1 MTAYILLG
9 WFYVWGLAL
18 AVCLFDDIWKQRFTK
33 AAPKLTVALYLSL
46 VFGWPVLVPVM
57 IFGVA
62 TARAR
67 ARALAR
73 RSGA

>member
-1 MTAYILLG
+1 MTPYILLG

-57 IFGVA
+57 IIFGV
-62 TARAR
+62 
-67 ARALAR
+67 AR